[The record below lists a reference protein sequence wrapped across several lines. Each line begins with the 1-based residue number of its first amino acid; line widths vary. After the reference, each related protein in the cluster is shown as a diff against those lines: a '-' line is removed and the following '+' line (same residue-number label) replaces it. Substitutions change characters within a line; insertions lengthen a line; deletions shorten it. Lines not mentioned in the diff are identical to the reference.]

1 MTAMAAVSVRT
12 GPVSADDKARDVDRD
27 RWIELTW
34 ARRAFVAT
42 NVPYDCRSLLAFVD
56 EARSFRIWEQ
66 TGHADLEDYIRNGL
80 EIDPRMVEWARIGL
94 ESLDRSKPQ
103 SLDAAVEQ
111 GKKTVAEMVAEM
123 EPAKPHGG
131 TGANQHTKDESR
143 VENINSAN
151 GQPQPKKKRK
161 GGTDPEYVIARLKRD
176 ANDGNTQAAAL
187 LGSLEAG
194 EIKPYRAA
202 VEMGWV
208 KPPDPA
214 RIVEKQRERLEPAEQ
229 VRLWE
234 QWGRTLPEGAV
245 DRAAIAAE
253 ALLNCTE
260 EEVTAAVEHAL
271 GTAAAAAV
279 RKALEVSA

>member
-94 ESLDRSKPQ
+94 ESLDRSRPQ

-131 TGANQHTKDESR
+131 TGANQHKDSKG
-143 VENINSAN
+143 ENFPSA
-151 GQPQPKKKRK
+151 KKERK
-161 GGTDPEYVIARLKRD
+161 SGSASPERIIARLKRD
-176 ANDGNTQAAAL
+176 ANDGDTQAAAL

-234 QWGRTLPEGAV
+234 QWGRTLPDGAV